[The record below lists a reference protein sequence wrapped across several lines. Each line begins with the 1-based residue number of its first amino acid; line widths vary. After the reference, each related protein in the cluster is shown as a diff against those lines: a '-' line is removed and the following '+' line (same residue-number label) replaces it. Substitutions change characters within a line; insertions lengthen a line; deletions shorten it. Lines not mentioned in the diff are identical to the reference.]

1 MTLDQLDEDAIFNAV
16 CRTLEK
22 HKDISSYAAAVT
34 ADLTILNL
42 KHAPSRS
49 ETSVDPSS
57 DSSIHLAAMEVL
69 RRHFDSV
76 AEVITRRKLAAQR
89 FARCEESPRPLRSSF
104 LKTCVYWYRE
114 DRPFLVMMSIWAL
127 AILAF
132 ILFILQRFTYTVL

>member
-16 CRTLEK
+16 CHTLEK

-49 ETSVDPSS
+49 EMSVEPSS

-69 RRHFDSV
+69 RRHFDSG

-89 FARCEESPRPLRSSF
+89 FARCEESSRPLRSSF
-104 LKTCVYWYRE
+104 FKTCVYWYRE
-114 DRPFLVMMSIWAL
+114 DHPFLVMVSIWAL

-132 ILFILQRFTYTVL
+132 ILQRFTYTVL